1 MSKRVCF
8 SDDDYPLFQGD
19 FDLWN
24 SLDDSVQQQV
34 LDGLG
39 LLLLRYL
46 SHADRSTDEESFLQK
61 GNQR

>member
-1 MSKRVCF
+1 MSNRTGIADVDC
-8 SDDDYPLFQGD
+8 PLFQSD

-39 LLLLRYL
+39 LLLLHYL
-46 SHADRSTDEESFLQK
+46 SHADRPDEDSFLQK
-61 GNQR
+61 GN